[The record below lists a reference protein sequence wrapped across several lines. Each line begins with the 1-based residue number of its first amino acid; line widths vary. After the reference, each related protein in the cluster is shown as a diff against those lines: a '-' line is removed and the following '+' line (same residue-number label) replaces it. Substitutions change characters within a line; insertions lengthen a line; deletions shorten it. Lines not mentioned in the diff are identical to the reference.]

1 LSQVNHSSKPSKEL
15 EKAEY
20 ISRYGKILVQLYA
33 AFRNAETEVKE
44 RILRVEASWLRTSDQ
59 LEFLKRIAELLDE
72 QHKLVQQE
80 TLRVLASKLETA
92 ITKLESILK
101 TTKKNDLAQDEGHQ
115 INRVKYLFLKE
126 SIDNA
131 IEDLKVWQDV
141 FDPSWFLIM
150 KAATPQVDTEL
161 RRTVEIS
168 ANRQALHSAQSLRM
182 AVSGNEPASSTI
194 FFPENGLGSIQ
205 LLDIPFSSV
214 KLGERPGPGSN
225 LILDRIPCSPLIN
238 PSILRKSI
246 ATLALKLS
254 HSDPTT
260 FGLLTCKGVVV
271 HNHNRREQLPEFT
284 LILRIPLGY
293 SEPQT
298 LRSYLVQQHT
308 NHSLSDRF
316 KLAKDLVKAVGY
328 VHTFG
333 FVHKSIRPETILVFK
348 SSTSTIGSV
357 SLVGFEN
364 FRTEDGRTLHSGDT
378 TWEKNLYRHPRRQ
391 GENPEDDYVM
401 QHDIYSLG
409 VCLLELGL
417 WESFVNYNE
426 DATIAQPSQALSL
439 PTEFSM
445 AATML
450 LMKDHFVS
458 LTRTLLP
465 IRMGNNYAEIV
476 ETCLTCLDEKNSD
489 FGDENEFLDQDG
501 IRVGVRYI
509 EKVTSLQVN
518 M

>member
-1 LSQVNHSSKPSKEL
+1 M
-15 EKAEY
+15 
-20 ISRYGKILVQLYA
+20 
-33 AFRNAETEVKE
+33 
-44 RILRVEASWLRTSDQ
+44 
-59 LEFLKRIAELLDE
+59 EFLKRIAELLDE
-72 QHKLVQQE
+72 QHKLIQQE

-101 TTKKNDLAQDEGHQ
+101 TKKKNDLAQDEGHQ

-126 SIDNA
+126 SIDTA
-131 IEDLKVWQDV
+131 IEDLKVWQDE

-150 KAATPQVDTEL
+150 KAATPQIDAEL
-161 RRTVEIS
+161 RRTMETS
-168 ANRQALHSAQSLRM
+168 SNRQALDSAQSLRL
-182 AVSGNEPASSTI
+182 AVRGNEPASSTI
-194 FFPENGLGSIQ
+194 FLPEDGLGSIQ

-214 KLGERPGPGSN
+214 KLGKRPGTGSN
-225 LILDRIPCSPLIN
+225 LILDRIPCSPHID

-260 FGLLTCKGVVV
+260 FGLLKCKGVVV
-271 HNHNRREQLPEFT
+271 HNRNRGDQLPAFT
-284 LILRIPLGY
+284 LILRIPQGY
-293 SEPQT
+293 SEPQN
-298 LRSYLVQQHT
+298 LRSCLVQQNT
-308 NHSLSDRF
+308 DHSLSDRF

-333 FVHKSIRPETILVFK
+333 FVHKSIRPDTILIFK
-348 SSTSTIGSV
+348 SSASSIGSV

-364 FRTEDGRTLHSGDT
+364 FRTEDGRTLHSGDA

-417 WESFVNYNE
+417 WESFVDYNE
-426 DATIAQPSQALSL
+426 DATIALPSQTLSL
-439 PTEFSM
+439 PTELSM
-445 AATML
+445 AARMP
-450 LMKDHFVS
+450 LMKDHLVY

-465 IRMGNNYAEIV
+465 KRMGNNYAEIV
-476 ETCLTCLDEKNSD
+476 ETCLTCLDENNSD

-509 EKVTSLQVN
+509 EKVTSL
-518 M
+518 